1 MERGRAF
8 SSGIVRK
15 KERVGVRLENSED
28 GEECKLREF
37 LLEDLFFL
45 EEAAGWEISESEV
58 RANTL
63 RENVVNIYQCL
74 VYALKNTA
82 ALSFMRVF
90 KSYLQRSG
98 SV

>member
-1 MERGRAF
+1 M
-8 SSGIVRK
+8 K
-15 KERVGVRLENSED
+15 KERVRVRLENSED

-45 EEAAGWEISESEV
+45 E
-58 RANTL
+58 
-63 RENVVNIYQCL
+63 
-74 VYALKNTA
+74 NTA